1 MPKNR
6 TILTLT
12 LMMLFLFLSLTP
24 LSAQTPPDTLGHS
37 QTAVPTQTDVTQTPP
52 DGSSVAIVINPVVIP
67 DELSTAVPDSPEV
80 DRAGRMVELA
90 FNYAVTALTIIGTL
104 FGTIKVTKPLLY
116 IAAAG
121 YIVTRATPSKTDDV
135 QYAAL
140 LVKLQTLGVN
150 EKDIMALVGKWSG
163 TPPA

>member
-1 MPKNR
+1 
-6 TILTLT
+6 
-12 LMMLFLFLSLTP
+12 
-24 LSAQTPPDTLGHS
+24 
-37 QTAVPTQTDVTQTPP
+37 
-52 DGSSVAIVINPVVIP
+52 
-67 DELSTAVPDSPEV
+67 
-80 DRAGRMVELA
+80 MVEMA

-116 IAAAG
+116 VAAAG

-135 QYAAL
+135 QYAEL

-150 EKDIMALVGKWSG
+150 EADVMALVNTWSG

>member
-1 MPKNR
+1 M
-6 TILTLT
+6 

-24 LSAQTPPDTLGHS
+24 LSAQTPPDQTLPENTFGHS
-37 QTAVPTQTDVTQTPP
+37 QTDDPTQTGVTQTPP
-52 DGSSVAIVINPVVIP
+52 DGSSVEIVINPVVIP
-67 DELSTAVPDSPEV
+67 DELNTAVPDSPEV
-80 DRAGRMVELA
+80 DRAGRMVEMA

-116 IAAAG
+116 VAAAG

-150 EKDIMALVGKWSG
+150 ESDVMALVNTWSG
-163 TPPA
+163 TQPPPA